1 MRQSQIL
8 LSTKM
13 QDFTGTK
20 GVLSF
25 IMIYRCPREPH
36 GNYAQFHHKS
46 LCTST
51 MKRVCLF
58 QVQLHP
64 KHLRVQ
70 NIPSYS
76 VSRCSQGHVTCL
88 TCNWISLVSSFPGL
102 MSVVVLYTVIGADW
116 FFALIVRQ
124 SCVNMYIMLA
134 RILVYYFSPE
144 VL

>member
-1 MRQSQIL
+1 MRKSQSL

-13 QDFTGTK
+13 QDFTGT
-20 GVLSF
+20 GVLSL
-25 IMIYRCPREPH
+25 IMIYRCPREAH

-51 MKRVCLF
+51 SKRVCLF

-88 TCNWISLVSSFPGL
+88 TCNWISLVSSFQDL
-102 MSVVVLYTVIGADW
+102 MSVVVLYTVIGTDC
-116 FFALIVRQ
+116 FFALIVQQ
-124 SCVNMYIMLA
+124 SCVNIYTMLA
-134 RILVYYFSPE
+134 RIHVYYGSPE
-144 VL
+144 VI